1 MLKILL
7 LMNTLLS
14 KLNISEREIVILHLV
29 NDLTFKD
36 ISKILNRPLGSIAW
50 QYNSALKKLRRFQYE

>member
-1 MLKILL
+1 
-7 LMNTLLS
+7 MNTLLS